1 MDRAVLIDR
10 HKDIEGLSLDE
21 ELSALARLSGLDRL
35 TRWLV
40 DFAQTD
46 LTGLTTG
53 RWTDLSAEL
62 VVFSTYGPIT
72 SQPRSIPIWRSSGDI
87 SLPTR
92 KIASDLQAQS
102 KAILE
107 QLLDEGY
114 ISYIP
119 HGITHHIRKL
129 PDHVDSW
136 TTAKNLPTGFL
147 YNVNQTLS
155 TQARHIR
162 RCAEDKRI
170 FYADRRTQKYCSI
183 SCQNRALQRRFV
195 SKGGRNQK

>member
-10 HKDIEGLSLDE
+10 HKDIEGLSFDE

-35 TRWLV
+35 ARWLV
-40 DFAQTD
+40 EFAQTD

-53 RWTDLSAEL
+53 QWTDLSAEL

-72 SQPRSIPIWRSSGDI
+72 TTKPISIPIWRSSGEI

-102 KAILE
+102 KAMLV
-107 QLLDEGY
+107 QLVDEGY
-114 ISYIP
+114 ISYTP

-129 PDHVDSW
+129 TDRVDKW
-136 TTAKNLPTGFL
+136 TTAKNLITGFL
-147 YNVNQTLS
+147 YHANQTLG
-155 TQARHIR
+155 TQARHVR
-162 RCAEDKRI
+162 RCAEDKII

-183 SCQNRALQRRFV
+183 TCQNRALQRRFV
-195 SKGGRNQK
+195 SKRRRKQ